1 MNQVSNEEW
10 GTEPVI
16 GVQCKNKMIMI
27 DEHILKHQVSDNKVK
42 GYVEPRNENESPKE
56 KTC

>member
-27 DEHILKHQVSDNKVK
+27 DEHILKHQVSVNKMK
-42 GYVEPRNENESPKE
+42 GCVEPRKEDEIPKE
-56 KTC
+56 KA